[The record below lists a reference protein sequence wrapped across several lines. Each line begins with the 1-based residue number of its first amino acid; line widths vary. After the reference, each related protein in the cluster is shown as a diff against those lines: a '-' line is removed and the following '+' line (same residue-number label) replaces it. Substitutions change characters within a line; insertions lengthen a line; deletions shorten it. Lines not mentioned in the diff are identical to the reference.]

1 LLTASVGAPL
11 GAGEAATTACL
22 PSDQSRTS
30 FARQPT
36 PGFELSL
43 DAAWIIGMVL
53 YAVAAIEC
61 EDPTYASPLFE
72 RLEPWDDR
80 GV

>member
-1 LLTASVGAPL
+1 
-11 GAGEAATTACL
+11 
-22 PSDQSRTS
+22 
-30 FARQPT
+30 
-36 PGFELSL
+36 
-43 DAAWIIGMVL
+43 MVL